1 MRVKDLG
8 FERRPALAESAQ
20 RFMENG
26 LPETV
31 EAVES
36 EDPEIFDRVLES
48 FTHMFN
54 TCNAAGDV
62 PQIHVNEPAVRQ
74 TLSGGNKKSHAC
86 YRHGF
91 SPNMINRY
99 EILTFL
105 PAFSFSLGIEIVN
118 TPFS

>member
-1 MRVKDLG
+1 VFL
-8 FERRPALAESAQ
+8 
-20 RFMENG
+20 NH
-26 LPETV
+26 LPKY
-31 EAVES
+31 AIRAMQ
-36 EDPEIFDRVLES
+36 PG
-48 FTHMFN
+48 N
-54 TCNAAGDV
+54 V